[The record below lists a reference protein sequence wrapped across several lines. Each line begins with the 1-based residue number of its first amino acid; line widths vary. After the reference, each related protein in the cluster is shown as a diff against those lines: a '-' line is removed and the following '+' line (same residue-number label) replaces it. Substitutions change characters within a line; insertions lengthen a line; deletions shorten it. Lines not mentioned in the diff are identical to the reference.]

1 MKEALSSN
9 TARFWL
15 MLLGVAFGFICF
27 VLAVQSLAHVE
38 VPLVNEF
45 FNLLGLGGGAQ
56 TTRNIAAD
64 HVVPAWQQNAQAASA
79 PPYQAPSVPGN
90 LADPPR

>member
-1 MKEALSSN
+1 MVLKSS

-15 MLLGVAFGFICF
+15 MLLGVAFAFICF
-27 VLAVQSLAHVE
+27 VLAVQTLAHVE

-64 HVVPAWQQNAQAASA
+64 HVVPMMQANKAST
-79 PPYQAPSVPGN
+79 PSVSVPGN
-90 LADPPR
+90 LADPPV

>member
-1 MKEALSSN
+1 MVLSSN
-9 TARFWL
+9 TAKFWVL
-15 MLLGVAFGFICF
+15 LLGVAFVFICF
-27 VLAVQSLAHVE
+27 VLAVQTFAHVE

-64 HVVPAWQQNAQAASA
+64 HVVPAWQQNTQVQAQTPAQ
-79 PPYQAPSVPGN
+79 PVVPGN

>member
-1 MKEALSSN
+1 MFDSK
-9 TARFWL
+9 TAKFWL
-15 MLLGVAFGFICF
+15 MLLGIAFAFVCF
-27 VLAVQSLAHVE
+27 VLVVQSFAHVE

-64 HVVPAWQQNAQAASA
+64 HVIPMMQQNRVNATPVVS
-79 PPYQAPSVPGN
+79 GN
-90 LADPPR
+90 LADPPV

>member
-1 MKEALSSN
+1 
-9 TARFWL
+9 
-15 MLLGVAFGFICF
+15 MLFGVAFGFICF
-27 VLAVQSLAHVE
+27 VFAIQNFAHAE

-56 TTRNIAAD
+56 TARNVTAGHI
-64 HVVPAWQQNAQAASA
+64 VPAWQQSKTQT
-79 PPYQAPSVPGN
+79 PPQPVVPGN